1 MKTSWMKS
9 TSRRA
14 ALMNQSGC
22 RRGTTHT
29 RVASSAG
36 SNWPINCQNI
46 KKVGR
51 KGDVMFNPLDCLE
64 GRPAALGQSRHTQQ
78 RVTHAGMGSLAA
90 SAFHLRY
97 NSY

>member
-1 MKTSWMKS
+1 MKS

-29 RVASSAG
+29 RAASSAG
-36 SNWPINCQNI
+36 SNWPISYPNT

-51 KGDVMFNPLDCLE
+51 KGDVMLNPLIIFATI
-64 GRPAALGQSRHTQQ
+64 PADQYYYFRFTAIFALGY
-78 RVTHAGMGSLAA
+78 A
-90 SAFHLRY
+90 
-97 NSY
+97 